1 MFSMFN
7 DLEGGPHM
15 RHRHRHGPRHMHQVF
30 KEIGRDLHSWL
41 EGDHRMRRGDIK
53 FVLLSTLLKRPMH
66 GYEMMQDLEE
76 RYEGRYRPSPGSV
89 YPTLQMLEDGGFV
102 TSQVIDGKRVYE
114 ITETGRKMLEE
125 RGDLEESGVDEN
137 DPRAEWG
144 ELREAVRKFMA
155 AVQQGLRQIDDR
167 KTRERIKE
175 VLDDAR
181 KEIYSILQDD

>member
-1 MFSMFN
+1 
-7 DLEGGPHM
+7 
-15 RHRHRHGPRHMHQVF
+15 MHQVF
-30 KEIGRDLHSWL
+30 KEFGRDLHSWL

-114 ITETGRKMLEE
+114 ITESGRKMLEE
-125 RGDLEESGVDEN
+125 RGDLEESEIDPN

-181 KEIYSILQDD
+181 KQIYSILQDD